1 MGTLK
6 LAFGVFVMVAAIYMG
21 IELIP
26 PYYAN
31 YEFQGDIKTEALTST
46 YTPKTEADIR
56 ESVYK
61 IAKGYDI
68 PLTKDG
74 IKVQRSGDQGS
85 GTIIIDAPYTVHLDV
100 PGFPFDLHFDPNTQN
115 KSPF

>member
-6 LAFGVFVMVAAIYMG
+6 LIIGIFVIVASIYMG
-21 IELIP
+21 VELVP

-31 YEFQGDIKTEALTST
+31 YEFQDAIKTEALTST
-46 YTPKTEADIR
+46 YTPKSETDIQNA
-56 ESVYK
+56 VFK
-61 IAKGYDI
+61 LAQGYDI

-74 IKVQRSGDQGS
+74 IKVRRAGS
-85 GTIIIDAPYTVHLDV
+85 QNVGSVSIEAPYTVHLDV
-100 PGFPFDLHFDPNTQN
+100 PGYPFDLHFDPNTEN